1 MVMQGLGMPVVFLLG
16 LTVPVLFQLPLL
28 LGWGGLLVLV
38 VVAWN
43 GVQRRVW
50 PPSAAWLAPAILAVD
65 AAAVWLVLVVVPGVL
80 YCGGAERAVLAEFSQ
95 YQGVKAEAVGELE
108 TGACTLGFTTGDQAG
123 AVVAYYRAQLASRG
137 WTVRDGRSGR
147 GVAEGRWSMGS
158 WRAPAAPPS
167 TRSCMRKPPGWRDE
181 PPRSRSGCGPERR
194 VAQAA
199 LRVSSQP
206 RTSTE

>member
-147 GVAEGRWSMGS
+147 GVAEGGGPVVHGELEGTRGAAVYQVVYEEASGLEG
-158 WRAPAAPPS
+158 RATSIAI
-167 TRSCMRKPPGWRDE
+167 
-181 PPRSRSGCGPERR
+181 R
-194 VAQAA
+194 VRA
-199 LRVSSQP
+199 
-206 RTSTE
+206 